1 MTLTVSKAI
10 LCEVGRIAVA
20 QSHIE
25 GQMAL
30 FIRELLYLDDQR
42 GYIVTMNLSFR
53 LLIETLESL
62 LREELGDDHPH
73 FKTFETLRDEMRRRE
88 QERNQIIHSMWSVG
102 STFGSDTATRVKV
115 VRKKSDIAKRAVY
128 PVTIDELKEMAQA
141 MENLD
146 LSLGN
151 LRARVCHYEAS
162 VRKPREPR
170 A

>member
-1 MTLTVSKAI
+1 M
-10 LCEVGRIAVA
+10 CEVGRTAVL

-30 FIRELLYLDDQR
+30 FIRELLYLNDER
-42 GYIVTMNLSFR
+42 GYILTVNLSFR

-115 VRKKSDIAKRAVY
+115 VRKKSDIAK
-128 PVTIDELKEMAQA
+128 
-141 MENLD
+141 
-146 LSLGN
+146 
-151 LRARVCHYEAS
+151 
-162 VRKPREPR
+162 
-170 A
+170 